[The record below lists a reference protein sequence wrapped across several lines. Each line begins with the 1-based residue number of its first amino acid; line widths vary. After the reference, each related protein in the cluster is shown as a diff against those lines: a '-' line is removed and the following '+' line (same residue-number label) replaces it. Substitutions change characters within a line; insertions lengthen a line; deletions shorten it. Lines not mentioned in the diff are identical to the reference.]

1 MTAPEFDPQPDELSL
16 ALVEGARR
24 RISSQ
29 VRRTPTV
36 SAPSLAALL
45 GRPVTAK
52 LELLQHSGSFKVRGA
67 FNRMLQLSAAERA
80 RGVVAVSGG
89 NHGIGV
95 AAAAGALHVRATVV
109 MPATTPA
116 TSLATARGHG
126 AEVILCDTIGEAF
139 RRADELA
146 ATGLTVIHPFDDPDV
161 IAGQGTLGLELIE
174 DAPEITDVIASIG
187 GGGMIS
193 GVITAVRALRPDIR
207 IWGVETEGA
216 AAMTRARAA
225 GHPVELDAIT
235 SIAKT
240 LGAPSVSARTLE
252 IVSGAV
258 EDVIVVP
265 DSEAVAAIETLAD
278 ALNVITEPAAA
289 CTWAAAQRIRNRLPA
304 DAHVGLVLCGGNVS
318 LEDIIGWRTRFAGDP
333 AAG

>member
-1 MTAPEFDPQPDELSL
+1 MTAPEFDPPPDDLSR
-16 ALVEGARR
+16 ALVEEARR
-24 RISSQ
+24 RISSH

-36 SAPSLAALL
+36 TSASLSAAL
-45 GRPVTAK
+45 GRTVVAK

-67 FNRMLQLSAAERA
+67 FNRMVQLTGHERDL
-80 RGVVAVSGG
+80 GVVAVSGG
-89 NHGIGV
+89 NHGIAV
-95 AAAAGALHVRATVV
+95 AAAAEALGVRATIV
-109 MPATTPA
+109 MPTTTPPS
-116 TSLATARGHG
+116 SLATARGHG
-126 AEVILCDTIGEAF
+126 ADVVVCDTIAESF

-146 ATGLTVIHPFDDPDV
+146 QSGATAVHPFDDPQV

-174 DAPEITDVIASIG
+174 DHPEITDVIASIG

-193 GVITAVRALRPDIR
+193 GVITAIRATRPDVR

-216 AAMTRARAA
+216 DAMSQALAA
-225 GHPVELDAIT
+225 GHPVDLDSIT

-240 LGAPSVSARTLE
+240 LGAPAVSDRTLE

-265 DSEAVAAIETLAD
+265 DAEAVLGIETLAD

-289 CTWAAAQRIRNRLPA
+289 CTWSAALRIRDRLPA
-304 DAHVGLVLCGGNVS
+304 DAQVGLVLCGGNVS
-318 LEDIIGWRTRFAGDP
+318 LDDIVGWRNQFGAHRP
-333 AAG
+333 Q